1 MATALDIIKRSMRL
15 LGVYAIG
22 ETPSADESADALTA
36 LNALVTSLPPQFI
49 YAQTLDTIALT
60 ANTANITVGPSGTTI
75 TERPVEVLPASY
87 ITYQNVSYPLK
98 VATLQDYNEVPFKT
112 NTGIPVAIWPLMT
125 MPNAAITF
133 YPIPFAAMTLN
144 LWSNKQV
151 TTFPALTTV
160 LTLPQGYE
168 RALAYMLAIDIAPEY
183 DRDPNATVIQ
193 MANQARKNLKRTN
206 TQIPMLQMPAGIPQ
220 GGYWQGYVR

>member
-15 LGVYAIG
+15 IGVYAIG
-22 ETPSADESADALTA
+22 EAPSADEAADALTA
-36 LNALVTSLPPQFI
+36 LNALVTSLPPQFV

-60 ANTANITVGPSGTTI
+60 ANTASITVGPSGTTI
-75 TERPVEVLPASY
+75 TERPVEILPSSY

-98 VATLQDYNEVPFKT
+98 VATLQDYDEIPYKN

-125 MPNAAITF
+125 MPNATITF
-133 YPIPFAAMTLN
+133 YPLPSAAMTLN

-151 TTFPALTTV
+151 TTFASLTTV

-168 RALAYMLAIDIAPEY
+168 RALAYMLAIETAPEY
-183 DRDPNATVIQ
+183 EREPSATVV
-193 MANQARKNLKRTN
+193 MTANQARKNLKRIN

-220 GGYWQGYVR
+220 GGYWQNYVR